1 MWIKIKRVIRAGFFN
16 FWRNGFVSLSAVLV
30 MMVTLFVIGSTVFLS
45 VILRATLNE
54 IRDKVDINVTIV
66 RTATEAEI
74 MAFKK
79 TIEQLPQV
87 MPPVVYT
94 SKEDVLDQ
102 FKKRHEGDELTLQ
115 ALDEVG
121 ENPFGATLEVKA
133 KDPSQYEDIVN
144 FFGLRGTDCSLLE
157 SKYPIIDKVNYCDNK
172 PAIDRLTHLIN
183 SANSLGFAMTVFL
196 IFISVLIT
204 FNTLRLVIYMSK
216 EEISV
221 MRLVGAS
228 RAFIRGPFF
237 VAGAIYGFVSG
248 ILTLI
253 LFYPVTLW
261 LGNTTADFFV
271 GVNVFHYY
279 TSNFGEIFLII
290 VGSGVV
296 IGSLSSYL
304 AVRKYLTV

>member
-1 MWIKIKRVIRAGFFN
+1 
-16 FWRNGFVSLSAVLV
+16 
-30 MMVTLFVIGSTVFLS
+30 
-45 VILRATLNE
+45 
-54 IRDKVDINVTIV
+54 
-66 RTATEAEI
+66 
-74 MAFKK
+74 
-79 TIEQLPQV
+79 
-87 MPPVVYT
+87 
-94 SKEDVLDQ
+94 
-102 FKKRHEGDELTLQ
+102 
-115 ALDEVG
+115 
-121 ENPFGATLEVKA
+121 
-133 KDPSQYEDIVN
+133 
-144 FFGLRGTDCSLLE
+144 
-157 SKYPIIDKVNYCDNK
+157 
-172 PAIDRLTHLIN
+172 
-183 SANSLGFAMTVFL
+183 
-196 IFISVLIT
+196 
-204 FNTLRLVIYMSK
+204 MSK

-237 VAGAIYGFVSG
+237 VAGAIYGFVPG